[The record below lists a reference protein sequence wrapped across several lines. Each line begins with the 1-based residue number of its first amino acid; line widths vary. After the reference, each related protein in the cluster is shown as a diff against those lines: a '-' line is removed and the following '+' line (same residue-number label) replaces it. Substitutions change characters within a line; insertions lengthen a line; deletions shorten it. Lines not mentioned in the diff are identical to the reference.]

1 MNSKEDL
8 IFIQKLLKVFD
19 LKKGDKILI
28 NSSLLN
34 TFLKFKKNRI
44 NFNPNL
50 IIDNLIDIITDT
62 GTILIPTFNWDFCRG
77 LGFDYY
83 QSKSMSGSLGN
94 VVLKRKDF
102 SRSKNPIFNF
112 CVFGKDREYICNLKH
127 ESCFSLDSPFGYLI
141 KNNGKNLFIDIDY
154 KEAFTFVHL
163 AEQQIGVKYRY
174 LKKFSG
180 DYLDKSKKKA
190 RIEFEMYVRDRKEAD
205 RTTIASNF
213 DKVLIDQNAYQKKVL
228 EGINLTALDIKKTY
242 DLMLEDLK
250 SNNGMIYPEI
260 IKD

>member
-8 IFIQKLLKVFD
+8 IFIQKILKVFD

-28 NSSLLN
+28 NSDLLN
-34 TFLKFKKNRI
+34 TFLKFKKSSI

-62 GTILIPTFNWDFCRG
+62 GTILIPTFNWDFCKG
-77 LGFDYY
+77 LGFNYY

-94 VVLKRKDF
+94 IALKRKDF

-112 CVFGKDREYICNLKH
+112 CVFGKDKEYICELEHK
-127 ESCFSLDSPFGYLI
+127 SCFNLDSPFGHLI
-141 KNNGKNLFIDIDY
+141 KNNGKNLFIDVDY
-154 KEAFTFVHL
+154 KDAFTFVHL
-163 AEQQIGVKYRY
+163 AEQQIGVNYRY

-180 DYLDKSKKKA
+180 SYLDKSKNESK
-190 RIEFEMYVRDRKEAD
+190 IEFEMYVRNRKEAS
-205 RTTIASNF
+205 RTTISPNF
-213 DKVLIDQNAYQKKVL
+213 DKVLIDHNAYQRKVL
-228 EGINLTALDIKKTY
+228 EGINLIALDIKKTY
-242 DLMLEDLK
+242 NLMLEDLRSGK
-250 SNNGMIYPEI
+250 GMIYPEI